1 VVSSRAK
8 FGAILVL
15 VLTTTATARV
25 AADTSPCG
33 SSAYHAF
40 DFTLGAWN
48 VTGPKGNSRGT
59 ATVKR
64 SLDGCAVVESWT
76 APDGHRGTNIDAFS
90 SDDARWHRFFVDNKG
105 HVHVFEGIAVSGAVR
120 YAGTSTGSKG
130 QPVLNRLLIRAAPN
144 GTMLQTWQQS
154 GDRGATWIVI
164 FSDRYTPSKG

>member
-1 VVSSRAK
+1 MSTYTRIGSIVVLFLIVGLA
-8 FGAILVL
+8 
-15 VLTTTATARV
+15 ARV
-25 AADTSPCG
+25 AAEASSCG
-33 SSAYHAF
+33 SAAYHAF

-105 HVHVFEGIAVSGAVR
+105 HVHVFEGIAASGVVR

-130 QPVLNRLLIRAAPN
+130 QPVLNRLLIRAGPS

-154 GDRGATWIVI
+154 GDRGTTWSVI